1 MVDELAEIQQT
12 VAAST
17 APASEFTQ
25 LSRRQQR
32 EVFFLLP
39 ETVQRSLVGDMSH
52 EELQRFLRNLDPD
65 EGADVL
71 GLADEDKREEVLRRT
86 DEDRREKVEFLLD
99 FGPES
104 AGGLMRLNYVTVDRK
119 RDLDE
124 VAERVRRYEEKT
136 GQVPTIFVTDEGEVV
151 GELPGQVLAMTV
163 EDAEAVDIAEHA
175 RETPVVTYDA
185 PEQDV
190 VGVFRRNPESSVAV
204 LDDDGTIMGVIYA
217 GDVLRVI
224 EDQAGETLYEFTGVK
239 GGESILDGPSS
250 KVRYRYRWLIINLGT
265 AFLAA
270 GAVGFFED
278 TIAAFTLLAVYMP
291 VVAGMGGNAGTQSMA
306 VTVRGIALEQISL
319 STGRRAILNEVIAGA
334 ANGLITGVLVA
345 IIASVFNRSPVLGL
359 VLGVSMVLNLIIA
372 GFFGTIIP
380 LLLDRIGKDPATSAT
395 IFITTMTDVLG
406 FFIFLGLAQM
416 VL

>member
-1 MVDELAEIQQT
+1 MVEELADIQQT
-12 VAAST
+12 VAASPT
-17 APASEFTQ
+17 PASEFGR
-25 LSRRQQR
+25 LSRGQQR

-39 ETVQRSLVGDMSH
+39 ETVRRSLVDDMSP
-52 EELQRFLRNLDPD
+52 EELQPFLRNLDPD
-65 EGADVL
+65 EAADVL
-71 GLADEDKREEVLRRT
+71 GLADEDTREEALRRLN
-86 DEDRREKVEFLLD
+86 EDRRKKVEFLLE

-104 AGGLMRLNYVTVDRK
+104 AGGLMHLNYVSVEKK
-119 RDLDE
+119 RDLGA
-124 VAERVRRYEEKT
+124 VAERVRRYEEQT
-136 GQVPTIFVTDEGEVV
+136 GQVPTVFVTDEGDVV
-151 GELPGQVLAMTV
+151 GELPGQVLAMAD
-163 EDAEAVDIAEHA
+163 EESVDIGEYV

-185 PEQDV
+185 PEGEV
-190 VGVFRRNPESSVAV
+190 VDVFRRNPESSVAV

-217 GDVLRVI
+217 GDLLRVI

-239 GGESILDGPSS
+239 KEESILDGPFT
-250 KVRYRYRWLIINLGT
+250 KIRYRYRWLIINLGT

-319 STGRRAILNEVIAGA
+319 STGRRAIFNEIIAGA

-345 IIASVFNRSPVLGL
+345 IIASVFNRSPMLGL

-372 GFFGTIIP
+372 GFFGSIIP

-406 FFIFLGLAQM
+406 FFIFLGLAQT